1 MSAAKPLKIGVVGL
15 GVGEQHVIGY
25 QAIPGCEVVAV
36 CDIDPEKL
44 AAVADRHG
52 ISERHADAC
61 KVTEH
66 PDIDVVSICSYD
78 DAHAAQVISAL
89 RAGKHVMVEKPL
101 TLHRKDAE
109 DILRVQQ
116 DSGRIV
122 TSNLI
127 LRHSPR
133 FREVRRMIRA
143 GEFGDIFYLEG
154 DYIHQILW
162 KLTEGWRGRMD
173 FYCVTYGGGIHLID
187 LMRWLLGQEVTEVT
201 GMGSDKLTAGS
212 RYRYPD
218 TIVNLLRFAG
228 GALAKTLTTLGPRRP
243 QIHALSVYGTQATF
257 VNDMP
262 EAKLFRGDT
271 ADDEGAMSVRYP
283 AIEKSDLLPDFIAA
297 VREGRE
303 PDVSPKDV
311 FRVMDICFAAW
322 ESVQAKRAVQVSY
335 MI

>member
-1 MSAAKPLKIGVVGL
+1 MRPLKIGVVGL

-25 QAIPGCEVVAV
+25 KAIPGCEVVAV
-36 CDIDPEKL
+36 CDIDADKL
-44 AAVADRHG
+44 ATVA
-52 ISERHADAC
+52 ERRDIAERYTDAR

-66 PDIDVVSICSYD
+66 PAIDAVSICSYD
-78 DAHAAQVISAL
+78 DAHAQQVISAL

-101 TLHRKDAE
+101 TLYRKDAE
-109 DILRVQQ
+109 QILRAQQ
-116 DSGRIV
+116 DTGLL

-133 FREVRRMIRA
+133 FREVRRMIKA
-143 GEFGDIFYLEG
+143 GEFGDVFYLEG

-201 GMGSDKLTAGS
+201 GMGADRLTAGS

-228 GALAKTLTTLGPRRP
+228 GTLAKTLTTLGPCRP
-243 QIHALSVYGTQATF
+243 QIHALSVYGTRATF
-257 VNDMP
+257 VNDTP
-262 EAKLFRGDT
+262 DAKLFCGDQST
-271 ADDEGAMSVRYP
+271 TNKLCPFPTRRSRNV
-283 AIEKSDLLPDFIAA
+283 I
-297 VREGRE
+297 
-303 PDVSPKDV
+303 
-311 FRVMDICFAAW
+311 
-322 ESVQAKRAVQVSY
+322 
-335 MI
+335 

>member
-1 MSAAKPLKIGVVGL
+1 MRARSPS
-15 GVGEQHVIGY
+15 
-25 QAIPGCEVVAV
+25 IP
-36 CDIDPEKL
+36 
-44 AAVADRHG
+44 
-52 ISERHADAC
+52 
-61 KVTEH
+61 T
-66 PDIDVVSICSYD
+66 IDVVSICSYD
-78 DAHAAQVISAL
+78 DAHAQQVITAL

-101 TLHRKDAE
+101 TLYRKDAE
-109 DILRVQQ
+109 QILRAQQ
-116 DSGRIV
+116 DSRRIL

-133 FREVRRMIRA
+133 FREIRRMIKA

-201 GMGSDKLTAGS
+201 GMGTDRLTAGS

-243 QIHALSVYGTQATF
+243 QIHALSVYGTRATF

-262 EAKLFRGDT
+262 DAKLFRGDT
-271 ADDEGAMSVRYP
+271 ADDEEAMSVPYP
-283 AIEKSDLLPDFIAA
+283 AIEKGDLLPDFIGA

>member
-1 MSAAKPLKIGVVGL
+1 MKPLKIGVVGL

-25 QAIPGCEVVAV
+25 KAIPGCQVVAV

-44 AAVADRHG
+44 AAVADRQDVA
-52 ISERHADAC
+52 ERYADAR

-66 PDIDVVSICSYD
+66 PEIDVVSICSYD
-78 DAHAAQVISAL
+78 DAHAQQVISAL
-89 RAGKHVMVEKPL
+89 RSGKHVMVEKPL
-101 TLHRKDAE
+101 TLYRKDAE
-109 DILRVQQ
+109 QILRAQQ
-116 DSGRIV
+116 DSGCIL

-133 FREVRRMIRA
+133 FRTLHRMIRA

-162 KLTEGWRGRMD
+162 KLTEGWRGKMA

-187 LMRWLLGQEVTEVT
+187 LMRWLLGQEVIEVT
-201 GMGSDKLTAGS
+201 GMGTDKLTAGS

-218 TIVNLLRFAG
+218 TIVNLLRFAE

-243 QIHALSVYGTQATF
+243 QIHALSIYGTRSTF

-262 EAKLFRGDT
+262 DGKLFRGDQ
-271 ADDEGAMSVRYP
+271 ADDEETMSVPYP
-283 AIEKSDLLPDFIAA
+283 AIAKSDLLPDFIGA

-303 PDVSPKDV
+303 PDVSAKDV
-311 FRVMDICFAAW
+311 FRVMDVCFAAW